1 MKNKYKEKLVHRS
14 FLFTPGH
21 NEKFISKSF
30 FTDADAIVFD
40 LEDAVPSNKKKEA
53 RQILKSFLTQEMP
66 DDRPLY
72 VRINPIESGMTLLD
86 LDAVVSPNINGF
98 VYPMSS
104 SAHDMIA
111 FGAQLS
117 LKETELGLPK
127 NYFDIIALVE
137 TPKGVH
143 NIKEITEASSR
154 IIGILFGSED
164 FLAKQGGRHGP
175 DGRGIAVPRHLI
187 AMAAKAAG
195 VLAIDTPYVDIE
207 NYEGLE
213 AHINQALDFGF
224 DGMGV
229 MTPKQI
235 PIIHKMYSPEVG
247 VLEKAH
253 EIAEI
258 HAEAEKNNKGITVK
272 NGIFV
277 SPPTL
282 KNAQRVLKR
291 ETEIKN
297 YIDFIKSSKKTK

>member
-1 MKNKYKEKLVHRS
+1 MFTPAHNQKFITKS
-14 FLFTPGH
+14 FL
-21 NEKFISKSF
+21 
-30 FTDADAIVFD
+30 TDADAIIFD
-40 LEDAVPSNKKKEA
+40 LEDAVPANKKDEA
-53 RQILKSFLTQEMP
+53 RKIMKDFLSTEMP

-72 VRINPIESGMTLLD
+72 IRINPIDSGLTLKD

-104 SAHDMIA
+104 SAKDMIA

-127 NYFDIIALVE
+127 NHFDIIALVE
-137 TPKGVH
+137 TPRGIQ
-143 NIKEITEASSR
+143 NIKEITGASKR
-154 IIGILFGSED
+154 IVGLLFGSED
-164 FLAKQGGRHGP
+164 FLAVQGGRHGA
-175 DGRGIAVPRHLI
+175 DGRGIAVPRHLL
-187 AMAAKAAG
+187 AMAAKSAG
-195 VLAIDTPYVDIE
+195 ILAIDTPYVDID
-207 NYEGLE
+207 NVEGLK

-235 PIIHKMYSPEVG
+235 PIIHKMYSPEK
-247 VLEKAH
+247 EIIDKAL

-258 HAEAEKNNKGITVK
+258 HAEAEKNNKGITLK

-282 KNAQRVLKR
+282 KNARRVLKR
-291 ETEIKN
+291 DIEIKD
-297 YIDFIKSSKKTK
+297 YINFIQKSKRH